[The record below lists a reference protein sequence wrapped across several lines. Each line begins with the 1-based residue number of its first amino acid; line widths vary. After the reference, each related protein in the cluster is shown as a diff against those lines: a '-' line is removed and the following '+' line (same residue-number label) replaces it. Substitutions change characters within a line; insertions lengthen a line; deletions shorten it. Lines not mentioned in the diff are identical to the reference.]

1 VGYVKRRF
9 QEVADRFIIT
19 KMQDCVLARYDQKF
33 TDDDEEKKMNPA
45 FKGRCINR
53 FP

>member
-1 VGYVKRRF
+1 MTICLF
-9 QEVADRFIIT
+9 QEVADRFSIT
-19 KMQDCVLARYDQKF
+19 KMQDCVLARYDEKF
-33 TDDDEEKKMNPA
+33 TDDEEEKMNPA